1 MDQTEF
7 GSHRVLLLGAKT
19 HNIQILRS
27 VLALVGVGKIIYT
40 QDQDAA
46 LHLLRME
53 HFNAVFCELDA
64 EAQLAFVRAA
74 RRREGLLNP
83 MIPIFL
89 LQSQMR
95 RRHLEKARDSGAT
108 DLLTVPISPRTVAG
122 KLRAATKTPR
132 PFIVD
137 KEFFGPDRRAR
148 VRPGYIGP
156 DRRKKPPKK
165 TRVDFVHI

>member
-7 GSHRVLLLGAKT
+7 SGHRVLLLGAKT

-27 VLALVGVGKIIYT
+27 VLALVGVGKMIYT
-40 QDQDAA
+40 EDRTTA
-46 LHLLRME
+46 LHLLCME

-64 EAQLAFVRAA
+64 QSQLAFVRAA
-74 RRREGLLNP
+74 RRREGVLNP

-108 DLLTVPISPRTVAG
+108 DLLTVPVSPRTVAG

-132 PFIVD
+132 PFIAGQ
-137 KEFFGPDRRAR
+137 EFFGPDRRAR

-156 DRRKKPPKK
+156 DRRKKSPKK